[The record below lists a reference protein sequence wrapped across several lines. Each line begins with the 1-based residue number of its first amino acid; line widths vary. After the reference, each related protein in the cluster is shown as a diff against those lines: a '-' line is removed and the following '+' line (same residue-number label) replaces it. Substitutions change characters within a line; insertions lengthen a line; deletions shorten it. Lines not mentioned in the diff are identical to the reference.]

1 MLCVCVSLAPF
12 HHVITRGNRGGVFVH
27 MRDAALMP
35 ALARRRGSGHHD
47 VRSSADRRVQIK
59 GQRQNSFGHM
69 GSPMNNDPAKEVAS
83 QRCPPRLGLRSPQA
97 FDYASG
103 ISRPPTSR
111 D

>member
-1 MLCVCVSLAPF
+1 MFVCLCLPGMLCVCVSLAPF

-59 GQRQNSFGHM
+59 GQRQNSFGVTCVR
-69 GSPMNNDPAKEVAS
+69 K
-83 QRCPPRLGLRSPQA
+83 
-97 FDYASG
+97 
-103 ISRPPTSR
+103 
-111 D
+111 